1 MVTFVGMR
9 TLFVI
14 PLSLCF
20 LYACTRAAIGAAA
33 NPSPDAKTAPVR
45 EQLAADTPRTTPD
58 GATFVAPGGWW
69 IETRTNAII
78 LTPEGDSRIALVDVH
93 VKDADAAV
101 KSAWAALKPNLKWAL
116 KLATDAPGREGWDS
130 FRNYSY
136 EVSPNEHR
144 AVGARAAKRGEAFTI
159 VVWDMD
165 RAVAEKRDGQ
175 TAAVF
180 DHLQPPGFKRE
191 SFAGRKTRPLDTERV
206 AKIKDF
212 IEKARAALGT
222 PGVAVSLYQDGQVVF
237 EGGFG
242 VREQGQSAPVDAET
256 LFMVASNTK
265 SMTTLLLATLVD
277 EGKLTWDTP
286 VIAVMPDFRLG
297 DPETTKQVLIKHLV
311 CACTGLPRQDFE
323 WLFEFQN

>member
-1 MVTFVGMR
+1 MFTFVKMR
-9 TLFVI
+9 TLSVI
-14 PLSLCF
+14 PLCLF
-20 LYACTRAAIGAAA
+20 LGSSWIGPAAGATADPA
-33 NPSPDAKTAPVR
+33 STTAPAR
-45 EQLAADTPRTTPD
+45 EQLATDTPRATPD

-78 LTPEGDSRIALVDVH
+78 LTPEGDSRLALVDVH
-93 VKDADAAV
+93 VKDADSAV
-101 KSAWAALKPNLKWAL
+101 KIAWLTLKPHFKWAL

-130 FRNYSY
+130 FRNYGY

-144 AVGARAAKRGEAFTI
+144 AVGAQASKRGDAFTV

-165 RAVAEKRDGQ
+165 RAVAEKRGGQ

-180 DHLQPPGFKRE
+180 DHLQPPGFHRE
-191 SFAGRKTRPLDTERV
+191 SFAGRKTRPLDTERI

-212 IEKARAALGT
+212 IEKARTELGI
-222 PGVAVSLYQDGQVVF
+222 PGVAISLYQDGQVVF

-242 VREQGQSAPVDAET
+242 VREQGQPTPVDAET

-277 EGKLTWDTP
+277 EAKLTGDTP
-286 VIAVMPDFRLG
+286 VIAVMP
-297 DPETTKQVLIKHLV
+297 
-311 CACTGLPRQDFE
+311 
-323 WLFEFQN
+323 